1 MRQSTTRAT
10 QWYPNQ
16 AYAREA
22 ERSRLGRFLPA
33 DEAYQMI
40 RKPNQLANP
49 NMCSIITSAPSDRV
63 NEYLVPHREIEPKSV
78 RERREA
84 IERLQRATD
93 PEVMEEQRVNMNRR
107 LNQLTA
113 YVPTSPVHP
122 RSPVSDSSGSVQ
134 IVEGP
139 KPEVIDLSIDEIEA
153 MFMEDVTDQ
162 NTQAD
167 AQAKAAAEAEEE
179 ARRSG
184 KPVKRKKT
192 EDTTKPTARKSP
204 PGPDP
209 DKGRKPA

>member
-1 MRQSTTRAT
+1 MD
-10 QWYPNQ
+10 
-16 AYAREA
+16 
-22 ERSRLGRFLPA
+22 LIG
-33 DEAYQMI
+33 
-40 RKPNQLANP
+40 K
-49 NMCSIITSAPSDRV
+49 
-63 NEYLVPHREIEPKSV
+63 IEPTRV

-84 IERLQRATD
+84 MEIFQRATD
-93 PEVMEEQRVNMNRR
+93 PEV
-107 LNQLTA
+107 T
-113 YVPTSPVHP
+113 VPP

-162 NTQAD
+162 TAQAE
-167 AQAKAAAEAEEE
+167 AQAKADAEAEEG

-192 EDTTKPTARKSP
+192 DDTTKPSARKGP

-209 DKGRKPA
+209 DKGRRLA

>member
-1 MRQSTTRAT
+1 MEE
-10 QWYPNQ
+10 
-16 AYAREA
+16 ARI
-22 ERSRLGRFLPA
+22 GQHLPA

-40 RKPNQLANP
+40 RGPNQLANP
-49 NMCSIITSAPSDRV
+49 NMCSIITSASTDRV
-63 NEYLVPHREIEPKSV
+63 NEYHGPHRELEPTRV

-84 IERLQRATD
+84 MERFQRATD
-93 PEVMEEQRVNMNRR
+93 PEVMDEQRVNMRRR
-107 LNQLTA
+107 LNPLTA
-113 YVPTSPVHP
+113 YVPTSPVSP
-122 RSPVSDSSGSVQ
+122 RSPASDSSGSVQ

-162 NTQAD
+162 TTLAE

-184 KPVKRKKT
+184 KPVKG
-192 EDTTKPTARKSP
+192 S

-209 DKGRKPA
+209 EK

>member
-1 MRQSTTRAT
+1 M
-10 QWYPNQ
+10 
-16 AYAREA
+16 
-22 ERSRLGRFLPA
+22 FLPA

-40 RKPNQLANP
+40 RGPNQLANP
-49 NMCSIITSAPSDRV
+49 NMCSIITSAPNDRV
-63 NEYLVPHREIEPKSV
+63 NEYHGPHREIEPTSV

-84 IERLQRATD
+84 MERLQRATD
-93 PEVMEEQRVNMNRR
+93 PEVMDEQRVNMQRR
-107 LNQLTA
+107 LNPLTA
-113 YVPTSPVHP
+113 YVPTSPVSP
-122 RSPVSDSSGSVQ
+122 RSPASDSSGSVQ

-162 NTQAD
+162 TTQAE
-167 AQAKAAAEAEEE
+167 AQAKAAAEADEE

-192 EDTTKPTARKSP
+192 DDTTKPPARKGP

-209 DKGRKPA
+209 DKGRRLA